1 MRNIIFVIIS
11 IILALITVGGIALLI
26 IYGSIEL
33 FQTIFIIVI
42 GIAAIITLTLMF
54 YNLIDSLYLQ
64 YKDYCYE
71 LELEKKRKEEE
82 NNVQK

>member
-54 YNLIDSLYLQ
+54 YNLINSLWRQ
-64 YKDYCYE
+64 YKVYCYE
-71 LELEKKRKEEE
+71 LEEKKRKEEE
-82 NNVQK
+82 NNV

>member
-26 IYGSIEL
+26 MYGSIEL

>member
-82 NNVQK
+82 NNV

>member
-1 MRNIIFVIIS
+1 MRNIIFVITS

-26 IYGSIEL
+26 MYGSIEL
-33 FQTIFIIVI
+33 FKTIFIIII
-42 GIAAIITLTLMF
+42 GITTIITLTLMF
-54 YNLIDSLYLQ
+54 YNLIDSLWRL
-64 YKDYCYE
+64 YKVHCYE